1 MPNHILRA
9 AMLGA
14 LLSIAAPAVHAA
26 GVDVDA
32 FVKRDTFESIKISPD
47 GQFFAA
53 TAPLADRTVLAI
65 LQRSD
70 NKVVATFNTGANTHI
85 AAFEWVNP
93 TRVLISTSEK
103 FGQLDQ
109 PQLTGEI
116 YGLSTTGS
124 AEILVGQR
132 VGEMATGS
140 RIQRKQ
146 AETVAAFLVDDLPG
160 DDRNVVIAVSPFS
173 QDPFTGAE
181 LMDVDSGKRRTISR
195 APVRNARFST
205 DAKGTVRFA
214 HGVGLDNVNK
224 LYYRAGEASEWRLL
238 NDESVSDRVEVP
250 LGFSGDNAT
259 AYLQVEQAT
268 GPDAIVAFD
277 VASDTRK
284 QVLRDDN
291 TDPARVIYRAGT
303 DVPVG
308 VIFED
313 GKPRAEFFDPKSPEA
328 RLQRSLEVAF
338 TGHAVDITSSTA
350 GGGQA
355 LVHVYSDRN
364 AGDFYI
370 FDTVAKKA
378 QHVISSRTWFD
389 PERMA
394 EMRPVSLAARD
405 GTPLRGF
412 LTIPAGSTGKGLPLV
427 VLPHGGPFGVF
438 DAWGFD
444 SQGQMLAAAG
454 YAVLQV
460 NFRGSANHGRAF
472 LQAGARQWGGTMQDD
487 LTDATRRAIREGH
500 ADASRICIFGA
511 SYGAYAALMGVA
523 REPSLYRCAAGY
535 VGVYDLPMMQDEST
549 RTSRRFGRWSAD
561 WVGNDREKLAA
572 VSPNRMADRIKVP
585 VFLAAG
591 GEDEVAPIA
600 HSERMEKALA
610 SAGVPVETLYYK
622 TEGHGFYVDA
632 NRREFYMRLLEFL
645 ARHIGGAPATDGVAR
660 AD

>member
-14 LLSIAAPAVHAA
+14 LLSLVAPAARAAEA

-65 LQRSD
+65 LQRAD
-70 NKVVATFNTGANTHI
+70 NKVVATFNTGVNTHI

-93 TRVLISTSEK
+93 TRVLISTAEK
-103 FGQLDQ
+103 FGQLDL

-116 YGLSTTGS
+116 YGLSTSGS

-132 VGEMATGS
+132 VGEMSTGS

-173 QDPFTGAE
+173 QDPFTRAE

-205 DAKGTVRFA
+205 DARGTVRFA
-214 HGVGLDNVNK
+214 RGIGLDNVNK
-224 LYYRAGEASEWRLL
+224 LYYRAGEASEWRLI
-238 NDESVSDRVEVP
+238 NDESVTDRVEVP
-250 LGFSGDNAT
+250 LGFSEDNAT
-259 AYLQVEQAT
+259 AYLQVEQTT

-277 VASDTRK
+277 VASDTRR
-284 QVLRDDN
+284 QVLRDDG
-291 TDPARVIYRAGT
+291 TDPGQVIYRAGT
-303 DVPVG
+303 GVPVG
-308 VIFED
+308 VVFQD
-313 GKPRAEFFDPKSPEA
+313 GKPRSEFFDPKSPEA
-328 RLQRSLEVAF
+328 RLHRSLEAAF
-338 TGHAVDITSSTA
+338 AGNAVDVTSSTSD
-350 GGGQA
+350 GGQA

-389 PERMA
+389 PDKMA

-405 GTPLRGF
+405 GMALHGF
-412 LTIPAGSTGKGLPLV
+412 LTIPAGSNGKGLPLV
-427 VLPHGGPFGVF
+427 VMPHGGPFYVH

-444 SQGQMLAAAG
+444 TQGQILAAAG

-460 NFRGSANHGRAF
+460 NFRGSSNYGRAF
-472 LQAGARQWGGTMQDD
+472 TQAGARQWGGTMQDD
-487 LTDATRRAIREGH
+487 LTDATRWAIREGH
-500 ADASRICIFGA
+500 ADASRICI
-511 SYGAYAALMGVA
+511 
-523 REPSLYRCAAGY
+523 
-535 VGVYDLPMMQDEST
+535 
-549 RTSRRFGRWSAD
+549 
-561 WVGNDREKLAA
+561 
-572 VSPNRMADRIKVP
+572 
-585 VFLAAG
+585 
-591 GEDEVAPIA
+591 
-600 HSERMEKALA
+600 
-610 SAGVPVETLYYK
+610 
-622 TEGHGFYVDA
+622 
-632 NRREFYMRLLEFL
+632 
-645 ARHIGGAPATDGVAR
+645 
-660 AD
+660 